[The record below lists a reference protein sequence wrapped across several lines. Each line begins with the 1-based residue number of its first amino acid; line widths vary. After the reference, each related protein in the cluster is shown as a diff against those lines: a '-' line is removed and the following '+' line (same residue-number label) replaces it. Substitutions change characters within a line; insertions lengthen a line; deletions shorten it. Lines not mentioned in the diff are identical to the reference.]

1 MTIVFVVMWDQ
12 KIFYRDL
19 WICSVILGTNSLFC
33 INSLFCTIGYL
44 PVLDT
49 VLDNGP
55 YQPVNFC
62 KKYHLLGYLV
72 LVYVLKTMNL
82 HFSEIP
88 RIFEERF

>member
-1 MTIVFVVMWDQ
+1 MTIVVVLMWDQ
-12 KIFYRDL
+12 KILYMFL
-19 WICSVILGTNSLFC
+19 WICSVILGT
-33 INSLFCTIGYL
+33 NSLFCTIGYL